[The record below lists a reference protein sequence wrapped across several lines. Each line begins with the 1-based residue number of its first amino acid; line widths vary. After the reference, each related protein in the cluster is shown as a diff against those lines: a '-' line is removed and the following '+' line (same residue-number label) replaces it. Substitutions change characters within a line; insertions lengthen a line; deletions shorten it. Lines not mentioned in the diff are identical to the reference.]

1 MTNCHDIDNLVL
13 VEYLVNDSIIAY
25 PDAPPILNATQ
36 FLALCWTG
44 VMGKRLNCREYS
56 VDNRPVKTFQLFTC

>member
-1 MTNCHDIDNLVL
+1 MTDCHYINNFVL
-13 VEYLVNDSIIAY
+13 VKYLVDNSIIAD

-44 VMGKRLNCREYS
+44 VMGK
-56 VDNRPVKTFQLFTC
+56 